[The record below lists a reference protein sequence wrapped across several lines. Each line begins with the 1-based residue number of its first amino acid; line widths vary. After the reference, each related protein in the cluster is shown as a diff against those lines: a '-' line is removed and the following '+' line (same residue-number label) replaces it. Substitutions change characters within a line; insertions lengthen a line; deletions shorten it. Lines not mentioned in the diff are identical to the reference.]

1 MNFLEWIK
9 FHIDLIICL
18 SAFLIFFVILA
29 IYLVKIFKAKK
40 YIKENCFEETLR
52 EKEKISQEEFEKNK
66 LRVKNLKPDPKYIA
80 SLVFAFVLIFLPIF
94 IPLERIILIVIC
106 SCGILAELIVLK
118 DRFESLK

>member
-1 MNFLEWIK
+1 MNFFEWIK
-9 FHIDLIICL
+9 FHIDLTICL

-29 IYLVKIFKAKK
+29 LYLVKIFKAKK
-40 YIKENCFEETLR
+40 YIKENCFEETL
-52 EKEKISQEEFEKNK
+52 KEKNSQEEFEKNK